1 MSTGYLFPEIPTS
14 GGRTS
19 KRLVKPL
26 SVKTMATRFK
36 EHLGHAGMGTW
47 QFTFHS
53 FRVGCTVTQTIA
65 GKDIV
70 GIIAAVSRKSESIA
84 RRYVGGVT
92 TTRYPTGTTPGAK
105 EARYGAANAL
115 LMASVDSVVWAL
127 FLSRSAPPRGVPQ
140 PPTACA
146 TSF

>member
-1 MSTGYLFPEIPTS
+1 MFNGYFFPEIPAS
-14 GGRTS
+14 KGRTP

-26 SVKTMATRFK
+26 SVKAMAARFN
-36 EHLGHAGMGTW
+36 EYFGHAGVGTW

-53 FRVGCTVTQTIA
+53 FRVGCTVAQTIA

-70 GIIAAVSRKSESIA
+70 EIVAAVSRKSEIIA

-92 TTRYPTGTTPGAK
+92 TTRYPNGTTPGAA

-115 LMASVDSVVWAL
+115 VTSVDSAVWAL
-127 FLSRSAPPRGVPQ
+127 FPPQSAPPRGVPQ

>member
-1 MSTGYLFPEIPTS
+1 MSTGYPFPEIPAS
-14 GGRTS
+14 KGRIP

-26 SVKTMATRFK
+26 SVKAMAARFK
-36 EHLGHAGMGTW
+36 DYFGHSGVGTW

-65 GKDIV
+65 GKDIAE
-70 GIIAAVSRKSESIA
+70 IMAADNRESEIIA

-92 TTRYPTGTTPGAK
+92 TTRYPTGTTPGAA
-105 EARYGAANAL
+105 EARYDAANAL
-115 LMASVDSVVWAL
+115 VASVDSAVWAL
-127 FLSRSAPPRGVPQ
+127 LPPRSAALRGVPR

-146 TSF
+146 T